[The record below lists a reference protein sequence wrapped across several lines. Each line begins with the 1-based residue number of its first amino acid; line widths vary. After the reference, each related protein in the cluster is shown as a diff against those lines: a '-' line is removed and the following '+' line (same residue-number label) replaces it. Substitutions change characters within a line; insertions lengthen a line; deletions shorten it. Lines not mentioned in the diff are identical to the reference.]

1 MLPERIVY
9 NINTELYEL
18 SEDFCVE
25 YGVGLQFSTDGYASV
40 IEFMGY
46 VLWSTE
52 DDERE
57 YIEDKDDY
65 EPLAPFVRRK
75 FNELINNLSTLKLT
89 NLG

>member
-1 MLPERIVY
+1 MSPENVVY
-9 NINTELYEL
+9 NINEELFEM

-25 YGVGLQFSTDGYASV
+25 NGTGLCFTTDGFASV
-40 IEFMGY
+40 IEFMGH

-52 DDERE
+52 DDDRD
-57 YIEDKDDY
+57 YIEETDDF

-75 FNELINNLSTLKLT
+75 FNELIDNLSALKLT